1 MRGGPVATWRRQRSR
16 PRGTSLAQTRRQRD
30 GGQPVRCPQSRVPH
44 RGRRSLC
51 LVCATSYYFRA
62 AHTVCDS
69 VCSASVILRVCVT
82 DSTALGEV
90 GPTFC
95 GPPHPFCY

>member
-1 MRGGPVATWRRQRSR
+1 MCRVGDA
-16 PRGTSLAQTRRQRD
+16 A
-30 GGQPVRCPQSRVPH
+30 QPVRWTDGGVPH
-44 RGRRSLC
+44 RVRRSLC

-69 VCSASVILRVCVT
+69 VCSESVILRVCVT

-90 GPTFC
+90 GLTIC
-95 GPPHPFCY
+95 GPPHPFCYE